1 MSALLLRHPRTL
13 CFFCQSV
20 ISPPPPQPLS
30 FLCPHCGCWN
40 RYDANGDILSDDPA
54 MHDEALNRKSFA
66 RRASPR
72 KDRLLT
78 TFGSAPF
85 CSTCQS
91 NQRLIVSLL
100 SSYLP
105 PSDDD
110 PDYEPR
116 LASFESYKASMHAR
130 YPPVC
135 ERCAP
140 LVEEEIRKKDIMARS
155 NALGS
160 WLNESKK
167 KDTRRQVLSS
177 SVDRYKLNR
186 ELRWWTARGVLWVAT
201 LVGVVSVDVA
211 GATGRLVL
219 PETSLLVPSLTALVL
234 LSILWTAWLPTYAS
248 FRRAELQ
255 GRKVRVR
262 GRERYAVSLICLEE
276 IQHYKLPAWLV
287 RMFTASLITLSW
299 HRPSMDYLSLR
310 SRPASIGS
318 RIFFSLASCIELF
331 ILVYSF
337 LTLRLHRPPAVRLI
351 DTSASRAS
359 TPGTGTA
366 SRTSSPPLLS
376 STISTS
382 TSTSSHPPELLDGLS
397 LSTTAQTMPLRTWNA
412 AGPVFG
418 YPSLLRPAIFSPAPS
433 QQTRDDADMR
443 SQQQQDEEEDDAM
456 DWTPTAS
463 PVRPSSGPIP
473 RGGGGHAQTNG
484 ATAADATTGLET
496 LLERTN
502 IDTSEPGGGASY
514 GTRTGRRRTQTT
526 RWSWGWV
533 YALSLVPLI
542 GVVYYQVLLGRG
554 FFAFS

>member
-1 MSALLLRHPRTL
+1 MSALLLRQPRTL
-13 CFFCQSV
+13 CFFCQSL
-20 ISPPPPQPLS
+20 ISPPPKQPLS
-30 FLCPHCGCWN
+30 FLCPHCRCWN
-40 RYDANGDILSDDPA
+40 RYDTNGDIHSDEPA
-54 MHDEALNRKSFA
+54 MHDESLNRKSFA

-116 LASFESYKASMHAR
+116 LASFAAYKASMHAR

-160 WLNESKK
+160 WLSESKK

-177 SVDRYKLNR
+177 SMDRYKLSR
-186 ELRWWTARGVLWVAT
+186 ELRWWAARGVLWVAT

-211 GATGRLVL
+211 GAMGRLTL
-219 PETSLLVPSLTALVL
+219 PETRMLVPSLAALIP

-262 GRERYAVSLICLEE
+262 GRERYAILQIAVWSLRVL
-276 IQHYKLPAWLV
+276 
-287 RMFTASLITLSW
+287 TASLITLSW

-318 RIFFSLASCIELF
+318 RTLFSLASCIELF
-331 ILVYSF
+331 ILVYSI

-351 DTSASRAS
+351 DSSSSSRGS
-359 TPGTGTA
+359 TPSADPA

-376 STISTS
+376 STTTTTS
-382 TSTSSHPPELLDGLS
+382 GAPSFSHPRTLDSPELLDSLS
-397 LSTTAQTMPLRTWNA
+397 LSTAPPPIPHRAWHA
-412 AGPVFG
+412 SSGPIFG
-418 YPSLLRPAIFSPAPS
+418 HASLPLRPAIFAPS
-433 QQTRDDADMR
+433 NDAELR
-443 SQQQQDEEEDDAM
+443 SRQGQQDNEEDDENAM
-456 DWTPTAS
+456 DWTPTLS
-463 PVRPSSGPIP
+463 PVRPSGSVVQQPQQQQ
-473 RGGGGHAQTNG
+473 QTQVPPQPVS
-484 ATAADATTGLET
+484 DATTGLET

-502 IDTSEPGGGASY
+502 IDSSEPSYAAGA
-514 GTRTGRRRTQTT
+514 GRRRTAQT
-526 RWSWGWV
+526 RWWWGWV

-542 GVVYYQVLLGRG
+542 SVVYYLVLGG
-554 FFAFS
+554 EFFAIV